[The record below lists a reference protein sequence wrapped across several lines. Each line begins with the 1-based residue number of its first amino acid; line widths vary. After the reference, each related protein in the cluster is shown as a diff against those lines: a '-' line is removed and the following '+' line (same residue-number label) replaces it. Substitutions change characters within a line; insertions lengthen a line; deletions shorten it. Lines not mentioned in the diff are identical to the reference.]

1 MSKRMTYD
9 EAIKLLHPDTTRQAL
24 AEIEYYNGFNGKQ
37 AKIEAINQAC
47 LLACETM
54 EEMKKL
60 EDDLK

>member
-47 LLACETM
+47 
-54 EEMKKL
+54 
-60 EDDLK
+60 